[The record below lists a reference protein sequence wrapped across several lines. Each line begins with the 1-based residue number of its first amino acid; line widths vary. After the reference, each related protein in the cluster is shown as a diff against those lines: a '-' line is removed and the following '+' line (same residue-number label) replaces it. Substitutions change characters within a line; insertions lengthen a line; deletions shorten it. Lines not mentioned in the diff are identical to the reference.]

1 MTAGAAAGAL
11 AFDKRA
17 GQHFAESPEAADE
30 LAAQFQVGF
39 VGRSQYDI
47 YTSVRNAQSQ
57 VPEKICKNAVNL
69 RPEGKIL
76 QTNGLALTPLP
87 P

>member
-1 MTAGAAAGAL
+1 LGVQAFAVRTMTTGSAAGAL

-39 VGRSQYDI
+39 VGWSH
-47 YTSVRNAQSQ
+47 
-57 VPEKICKNAVNL
+57 
-69 RPEGKIL
+69 
-76 QTNGLALTPLP
+76 
-87 P
+87 